1 MRTTVIL
8 IFLLVIGVIS
18 WLFYN
23 RGDSIQML
31 EPTQAS
37 NAVLF
42 NDNTEVVGSDSSHKV
57 ATFDKDQLLNESS
70 HANSS
75 VDEHA
80 MSNIL
85 TPEMVSTIDSIAES
99 LRPDNYDSWDD
110 FMNMADTKA
119 GNVPPLYSVYLAQA
133 IRQDAPDEVLFKLMQ
148 RGAEF
153 SGDHLALLILK
164 KNLASIE
171 LLENMG
177 LDIFQQSSDGRN
189 ALVHSLFSKDVDSK
203 FKYFL
208 RRNIPVNSD
217 DTDILMAVL
226 EVSERLRL
234 GSKYAELLIDKG
246 AIAKE
251 PHLSKLNYI
260 KGN

>member
-1 MRTTVIL
+1 
-8 IFLLVIGVIS
+8 
-18 WLFYN
+18 
-23 RGDSIQML
+23 
-31 EPTQAS
+31 
-37 NAVLF
+37 
-42 NDNTEVVGSDSSHKV
+42 
-57 ATFDKDQLLNESS
+57 
-70 HANSS
+70 
-75 VDEHA
+75 
-80 MSNIL
+80 
-85 TPEMVSTIDSIAES
+85 
-99 LRPDNYDSWDD
+99 
-110 FMNMADTKA
+110 
-119 GNVPPLYSVYLAQA
+119 
-133 IRQDAPDEVLFKLMQ
+133 
-148 RGAEF
+148 
-153 SGDHLALLILK
+153 
-164 KNLASIE
+164 
-171 LLENMG
+171 MG

-251 PHLSKLNYI
+251 SHLSKLNYI